1 MCILLLNIYGAR
13 EMWSSAASVRGLM
26 KERGLKKETGC
37 SWIELK
43 GEVVSFSSN
52 DNSHP
57 LIQSICQEVDNISVL
72 IEEAT

>member
-1 MCILLLNIYGAR
+1 MHSCQTYMLPKRCGG
-13 EMWSSAASVRGLM
+13 AASVTGLM

-43 GEVVSFSSN
+43 GEVFAFSSN
-52 DNSHP
+52 DDSHP
-57 LIQSICQEVDNISVL
+57 LIESICQEVDNISVL